1 MRLLAR
7 ERRHGNPIINTLR
20 ERSQALPGPVRPWK
34 MRCVSVFLY
43 RTNVNKDESPM
54 VRKTRICIAIV
65 STLLAAPFAYAAAPA
80 VEMNEAFVSEAPM
93 AKAMGAAAFATRE
106 ATAPTLVA
114 LGAPALADTRAL
126 KSRRIDQV
134 KRGQPFEV
142 GFARNVPNG
151 RISLSRLG
159 WERQGD
165 GSIAARF
172 GISSETAVAMRAG
185 LTLKSNGRGNPAGV
199 TLRFGG
205 NDGRVFEQNGRE
217 FVGRQAGW
225 SPVLMGDNATVEI
238 VLAKGQRPQNF
249 SLAVA
254 QISHLDTS
262 PIASESALA
271 KLGTKI
277 GESDS
282 CEKDIVCRASPTG
295 GFLNAEKAVARMVFT
310 KSGSSYLCTGTLLNN
325 SHSPKKRLFWSAAH
339 CINTQTV
346 ANTLQTYW
354 FYKATTCGGTTQAA
368 GAVTL
373 TGGAYLRHSNTT
385 RDTLLLE
392 LKTAPPAGA
401 VYASWTSASIGATG
415 TSIVGIHHPAGDAK
429 MYSLGSVT
437 GLSTSIDGKSPLYR
451 VVWNTGVTEGG
462 SSGSA
467 LFTVNSSGTHQLRG
481 GLYGGLSY
489 CTAPTQP
496 DYYSRFSDVYSSIS
510 TYFAP

>member
-1 MRLLAR
+1 MA
-7 ERRHGNPIINTLR
+7 
-20 ERSQALPGPVRPWK
+20 
-34 MRCVSVFLY
+34 
-43 RTNVNKDESPM
+43 
-54 VRKTRICIAIV
+54 RKTRICIAIV
-65 STLLAAPFAYAAAPA
+65 STLFAAPFVHSAAPA
-80 VEMNEAFVSEAPM
+80 AELGEAFANEAPM
-93 AKAMGAAAFATRE
+93 AKAMGAAAFATRD
-106 ATAPTLVA
+106 ARAPTLIA

-126 KSRRIDQV
+126 KARRVEQV

-142 GFARNVPNG
+142 GFARDVPNG
-151 RISLSRLG
+151 AIALSRLG
-159 WERQGD
+159 WERQPD
-165 GSIAARF
+165 GGMAARF
-172 GISSETAVAMRAG
+172 TVSSDTAVAMRAG
-185 LTLKSNGRGNPAGV
+185 LTLKHAGRGNPGAV
-199 TLRFGG
+199 VLRFGG
-205 NDGRVFEQNGRE
+205 DDGRVYEQNGRD
-217 FVGRQAGW
+217 FAGKRAGW
-225 SPVLMGDNATVEI
+225 SPVLMGDRATVEI
-238 VLAKGQRPQNF
+238 ALAKGQHPRDF
-249 SLAVA
+249 RLAIA

-262 PIASESALA
+262 PIASESALV

-282 CEKDIVCRASPTG
+282 CEKDIVCRVSPTA

-310 KSGSSYLCTGTLLNN
+310 QGGSSYLCTGTLLNN
-325 SHSPKKRLFWSAAH
+325 SYSPKKRLFWSAAH
-339 CINTQTV
+339 CISTQAV
-346 ANTLQTYW
+346 ADTLQTYW
-354 FYKATTCGGTTQAA
+354 FYKATTCGGTTQAP

-373 TGGAYLRHSNTT
+373 TGGAFLRHSNTT

-489 CTAPTQP
+489 CTAPSDP
-496 DYYSRFSDVYSSIS
+496 DYYSRFSDVYASIA